1 MARGHKRSCTSVDSD
16 DADHPRGY
24 SPHGS
29 KLGARSCK
37 SCYERKVRCDRSLP
51 CTNCSR
57 SGRICAYPT
66 PKNEG
71 RKTATLQNVY
81 DRLERLEN
89 LISCL
94 VDKRQV
100 PATLPPG
107 DCDPVVGH
115 DGEPPFQ
122 SQDQSVATINTLGPV
137 NRYSLESGP
146 FKSTWDLLLKD
157 KEGPK
162 FPNSGTTLQDLWN
175 IFVKSVD
182 PVLKILHIPTIQS
195 TVIATI
201 MDPRSAQSSTLAL
214 TFSIYYAAVTAISHD
229 ESSDS
234 IGVSWDKPALLERY
248 KTALDLLLTMTDLM
262 KRPEIRLLQALA
274 IYTNCLRAHE
284 IGPSVWVLNGLAIRL
299 AQSIGLHRHDH
310 FLQLSPF
317 ESEMRLRLWWHLCVL
332 DSRAPEDHGFQP
344 TVDLVNRGL
353 RLPLNVND
361 NQLYPEM
368 TSLPAQSRGWTEMSF
383 FLIQTESCRLIHP
396 MLDSGDQNPADALL
410 EIREK
415 RKNIQDPYQYLSAKY
430 DLSSGSEVQNNLL
443 RITTQHIT
451 TACRKMEFVLQLR
464 EEIIVRK
471 QTNAQDDTT
480 PEVLR
485 LSFQLACDALESS
498 YLLLKE
504 DLASRFKW
512 FFSMYTQW
520 YALAYVLRCLAA
532 SPGAIGTERAWMLV
546 EELFPSRMSRQEP
559 PIGAD
564 DDYAHGSIWRWL
576 YLLRHQAL
584 LVRKKDARMTV
595 ANSAVLV
602 ENSSGGKDY
611 TSQSLVDPRI
621 SSRID
626 TMGKSDKPTSIS
638 EVGQGLMDTSF
649 QNTVPFLDMPI
660 PEVSFL
666 PDWNAIL
673 NDCFCDDVYEMNSSC
688 LPP

>member
-1 MARGHKRSCTSVDSD
+1 
-16 DADHPRGY
+16 
-24 SPHGS
+24 
-29 KLGARSCK
+29 
-37 SCYERKVRCDRSLP
+37 
-51 CTNCSR
+51 
-57 SGRICAYPT
+57 
-66 PKNEG
+66 
-71 RKTATLQNVY
+71 
-81 DRLERLEN
+81 
-89 LISCL
+89 
-94 VDKRQV
+94 
-100 PATLPPG
+100 
-107 DCDPVVGH
+107 
-115 DGEPPFQ
+115 
-122 SQDQSVATINTLGPV
+122 
-137 NRYSLESGP
+137 
-146 FKSTWDLLLKD
+146 
-157 KEGPK
+157 
-162 FPNSGTTLQDLWN
+162 
-175 IFVKSVD
+175 
-182 PVLKILHIPTIQS
+182 
-195 TVIATI
+195 
-201 MDPRSAQSSTLAL
+201 
-214 TFSIYYAAVTAISHD
+214 
-229 ESSDS
+229 
-234 IGVSWDKPALLERY
+234 
-248 KTALDLLLTMTDLM
+248 
-262 KRPEIRLLQALA
+262 
-274 IYTNCLRAHE
+274 
-284 IGPSVWVLNGLAIRL
+284 
-299 AQSIGLHRHDH
+299 
-310 FLQLSPF
+310 
-317 ESEMRLRLWWHLCVL
+317 MRLRLWWHLCVL